1 MNKVKF
7 RWLISISL
15 VVELMA
21 EVIYEG
27 TFYTLPNEL
36 QDFVLKSEQLHENSS
51 MNLGI
56 IIASIVLFFYSIF
69 VFVTMFKLKKN
80 ARFHAVSITCI
91 GAVLYVFYDP
101 EIKTGLV
108 SVFNTVGNILWG
120 IVLGSM
126 YYSNLN
132 VHFDRKIKKE

>member
-1 MNKVKF
+1 
-7 RWLISISL
+7 
-15 VVELMA
+15 MA

-56 IIASIVLFFYSIF
+56 IIASIALFFYSIF
-69 VFVTMFKLKKN
+69 VFVTMFKFKKN

-91 GAVLYVFYDP
+91 GAALYVFYDP

>member
-69 VFVTMFKLKKN
+69 VFVTMFKLKNN

-91 GAVLYVFYDP
+91 GTVLYVFYDP